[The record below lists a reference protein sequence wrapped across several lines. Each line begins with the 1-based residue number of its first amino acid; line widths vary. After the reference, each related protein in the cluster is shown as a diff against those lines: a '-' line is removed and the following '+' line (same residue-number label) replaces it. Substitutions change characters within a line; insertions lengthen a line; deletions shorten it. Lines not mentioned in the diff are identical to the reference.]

1 MSALS
6 SIEAL
11 PLMPV
16 TTPIYDSSFLADA
29 EDWLALRPGGDIA
42 SFTLSHDR
50 KPLPPGLI
58 ADLQWR
64 REHLADRP
72 ARTVIRPRV
81 VLLTQEQALPAR
93 LRLEYIT
100 DGPVSGTL
108 YPSVAMAGVSSD
120 ATWDGA
126 LGAAERLAKEEG
138 FGIPPDADVRW
149 SLLLTDEEGAELP
162 YSSERMAEGAEIT
175 GPSAGAAFLLGLYY
189 LNHAAGSRPQDG
201 GREQRDFER
210 LLPMLILPELP
221 QCDTLRPL
229 DRNSARRKLQLLC
242 HWENTILI
250 FPGSLPAQ
258 APNSSLLAGTVAE
271 LILHAEDRLR
281 ASLVPDSIPWS
292 RRAQPYIGAA
302 ADVNALAALLRLVGI
317 IVVDGGGGTGK
328 TTRVLEAA
336 ARARDRSAFPDGL
349 IWTDLYEAG
358 KSGLRPDHT
367 LHRSIIGTLV
377 RDGEQKLSLLNRVD
391 QYPTAVRT
399 LLAGRR

>member
-1 MSALS
+1 MMSALS

-126 LGAAERLAKEEG
+126 VGAAERLAKEEG
-138 FGIPPDADVRW
+138 FGIPALEALTYGCPVCSSNAGALREVGGDLPIYFDP
-149 SLLLTDEEGAELP
+149 TDE
-162 YSSERMAEGAEIT
+162 SQI
-175 GPSAGAAFLLGLYY
+175 SAAL
-189 LNHAAGSRPQDG
+189 
-201 GREQRDFER
+201 
-210 LLPMLILPELP
+210 
-221 QCDTLRPL
+221 
-229 DRNSARRKLQLLC
+229 
-242 HWENTILI
+242 
-250 FPGSLPAQ
+250 
-258 APNSSLLAGTVAE
+258 
-271 LILHAEDRLR
+271 
-281 ASLVPDSIPWS
+281 
-292 RRAQPYIGAA
+292 IGAA
-302 ADVNALAALLRLVGI
+302 ERKDRNQLIQAGIERSKLFGWDKSADV
-317 IVVDGGGGTGK
+317 
-328 TTRVLEAA
+328 VLSTFQS
-336 ARARDRSAFPDGL
+336 R
-349 IWTDLYEAG
+349 
-358 KSGLRPDHT
+358 
-367 LHRSIIGTLV
+367 
-377 RDGEQKLSLLNRVD
+377 
-391 QYPTAVRT
+391 
-399 LLAGRR
+399 